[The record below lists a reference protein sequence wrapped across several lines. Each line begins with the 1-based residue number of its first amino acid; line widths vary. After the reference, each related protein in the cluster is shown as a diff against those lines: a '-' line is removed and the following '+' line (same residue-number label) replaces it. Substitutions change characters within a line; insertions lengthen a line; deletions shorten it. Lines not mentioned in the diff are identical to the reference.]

1 MRHVPRQS
9 VLAST
14 LALALAA
21 GPAPARSG
29 PQIESPLP
37 GPAPA
42 CSLSIFPEEVSA
54 GRPDTRV
61 LVETSERITG
71 SPTADVPARSGIEVR
86 DVQPDVSPDSWVL
99 RLDLSGAQGGE
110 WTIELAGRS
119 VQCAGEISIQGSGP
133 TGGRSVSGLSVPAGG
148 PQLGLRPKPHPGEPE
163 RAVVAHALQ
172 LATPKGAGHGPAGQV
187 PA

>member
-1 MRHVPRQS
+1 MRHVPRTS

-14 LALALAA
+14 LALALAT

-29 PQIESPLP
+29 PQLESSLP

-42 CSLSIFPEEVSA
+42 CSLSVFPEEVSA

-86 DVQPDVSPDSWVL
+86 DVEPDVSPDSWVL

-110 WTIELAGRS
+110 WTVELEGRS
-119 VQCAGEISIQGSGP
+119 VRCAGEISIQGSG
-133 TGGRSVSGLSVPAGG
+133 TATGRSASGVPVPRG
-148 PQLGLRPKPHPGEPE
+148 P
-163 RAVVAHALQ
+163 
-172 LATPKGAGHGPAGQV
+172 
-187 PA
+187 